1 MKNRL
6 RYLLSD
12 NPACAGRFFSDDYK
26 PKLHDNSNITRCK
39 TEANKIKLKLQ
50 ANMKDKI
57 TEHDVS
63 LFSVNTGKLV
73 TGLSCHHNF
82 NSAKRH
88 EILFGIEKDFN
99 HFIEELHRVSAK
111 YWAIHKIGSKSKS
124 PEARKKKEQKKKGN
138 KRRITSEC
146 Q

>member
-26 PKLHDNSNITRCK
+26 PKLHDNGNITRCK

-63 LFSVNTGKLV
+63 LFSVNTGKLG

-82 NSAKRH
+82 NSAKAMRFCLALKR
-88 EILFGIEKDFN
+88 IL
-99 HFIEELHRVSAK
+99 
-111 YWAIHKIGSKSKS
+111 
-124 PEARKKKEQKKKGN
+124 
-138 KRRITSEC
+138 ITL
-146 Q
+146 